1 MEGMQL
7 EQDTKVAVSCLD
19 QLDTE
24 RMNIIS
30 SGEYT
35 EGDGLAL
42 RSLLDQL
49 TSLKVTTL
57 KLCATLAPKAKVILS
72 VFTRAQ
78 KRKRRMDSNR
88 RKGELDGKHVGFI
101 TAASAIEQTI
111 ELGTLQLTKDAFEAK
126 HNILQQL
133 KEIHDAVGDIQS
145 YRCDEKFGKR
155 I

>member
-24 RMNIIS
+24 LVNIIS

-57 KLCATLAPKAKVILS
+57 KLCATLAPKAKVFLS

-78 KRKRRMDSNR
+78 KRKRRIDSNR
-88 RKGELDGKHVGFI
+88 IKGELDGKHVGFI
-101 TAASAIEQTI
+101 TAASAIDNRTGNSATYKRCLRGKTQYFT
-111 ELGTLQLTKDAFEAK
+111 TTKRDT
-126 HNILQQL
+126 
-133 KEIHDAVGDIQS
+133 
-145 YRCDEKFGKR
+145 
-155 I
+155 